1 MISGERV
8 LKVQKKLFQ
17 LSVPIFVESL
27 MGTII
32 GSIDTIML
40 SSYSDDAVAAVSIA
54 NQILFLIQVFACI
67 VTTGT
72 SILCAQYIGAKKSED
87 EQNDLIAA
95 SILMN
100 IGIGV
105 ILTILMSVFYS
116 KILSFLNLSGQVRD
130 FAGEY
135 LSVINLFLW
144 VHLISLVF
152 SAVLRSYG
160 KTKQCMYVS
169 MGINV
174 CNIVLNYLLIFGNLG
189 FPKMGIRGA
198 AIATV
203 SGRFFGFLILMWIL
217 FDMRRKQSKW
227 RICWKEIVQNI
238 FKVITYGIPAA
249 GEQIS
254 YNLAQF
260 FVMVF
265 VTMLGMKAVTAQ
277 SYINTCVRFIYIFS
291 VSLGQGAAIMVGWSA
306 GAGEYEMADKE
317 CRFAG
322 RCTFTFSM
330 VMMAVMVFLRN
341 QMFSLF
347 TSDPEIWALAG
358 TVLIA
363 NFLLEIG
370 RSQNLVYVNS
380 LRAVGD
386 VKFPFY
392 IGIVSMWGIAVGG
405 SYLLGIVLNMEL
417 IGIWIAAGLD
427 ECFRAVG
434 MWIRWKKKGY
444 TNLILSGKEKGYK
457 PKNP

>member
-1 MISGERV
+1 M
-8 LKVQKKLFQ
+8 QKKLFQ
-17 LSVPIFVESL
+17 LSVPIFVESM

-40 SSYSDDAVAAVSIA
+40 SSYSDDTVAAVSIA
-54 NQILFLIQVFACI
+54 NQILFLIQVLACI

-72 SILCAQYIGAKKSED
+72 SILCAQYIGAKKTEN
-87 EQNDLIAA
+87 EQNDLIA
-95 SILMN
+95 SSVLMN
-100 IGIGV
+100 VGMGV
-105 ILTILMSVFYS
+105 ILTILMSVFYP
-116 KILSFLNLSGQVRD
+116 KILCFLNLSGQVRAL
-130 FAGEY
+130 AGEY

-144 VHLISLVF
+144 VQLISSVF

-169 MGINV
+169 LGINV
-174 CNIVLNYLLIFGNLG
+174 CNIVLNYLLIFGNWV
-189 FPKMGIRGA
+189 FPEMGIRGA

-203 SGRFFGFLILMWIL
+203 SGRFLGFMILMWIL

-227 RICWKEIVQNI
+227 RICWKKIVQNM

-265 VTMLGMKAVTAQ
+265 VAMLGMKAVTAQ

-291 VSLGQGAAIMVGWSA
+291 MSLGQGTSIMVGWSV
-306 GAGEYEMADKE
+306 GAGEYEKADRE

-322 RCTFTFSM
+322 RCTFVFSM
-330 VMMAVMVFLRN
+330 VMMTVMFFLRN

-347 TSDPEIWALAG
+347 TSDPEILALAG

-392 IGIVSMWGIAVGG
+392 IGIASMWGIAVGG
-405 SYLLGIVLNMEL
+405 SYFLGIVLKMGL
-417 IGIWIAAGLD
+417 FGIWIAEGLD
-427 ECFRAVG
+427 ECFRAFG
-434 MWIRWKKKGY
+434 MGIRWKKKGY
-444 TNLILSGKEKGYK
+444 TNSKII
-457 PKNP
+457 

>member
-1 MISGERV
+1 MEAFNDEEGVI
-8 LKVQKKLFQ
+8 KVQKKLFQ
-17 LSVPIFVESL
+17 LSMPIFVESI
-27 MGTII
+27 MGTIM

-54 NQILFLIQVFACI
+54 NQIIFLIQVLACI

-72 SILCAQYIGAKKSED
+72 SILCAQYIGAKKTED
-87 EQNDLIAA
+87 EQNDLIIA

-100 IGIGV
+100 VGMGV
-105 ILTILMSVFYS
+105 VLTIVMTVFYPM
-116 KILSFLNLSGQVRD
+116 ILSLLKLSGVVRNY
-130 FAGEY
+130 AGEY
-135 LSVINLFLW
+135 LSVINWFLW
-144 VHLISLVF
+144 VQLISSIF

-174 CNIVLNYLLIFGNLG
+174 CNIVLNYLLIFGKFGL
-189 FPKMGIRGA
+189 PAMGIRGA

-203 SGRFFGFLILMWIL
+203 SGRFLGFLILMWIL
-217 FDMRRKQSKW
+217 YDMRRKQSKW
-227 RICWKEIVQNI
+227 KICWEKITPNM

-260 FVMVF
+260 FIMVF
-265 VTMLGMKAVTAQ
+265 VTMLGMKSVTAQ

-291 VSLGQGAAIMVGWSA
+291 MSLGQGTAIMIGWSV
-306 GAGEYEMADKE
+306 GAREYEKADKE
-317 CRFAG
+317 CHFAG
-322 RCTFTFSM
+322 RCAFTFSM
-330 VMMAVMVFLRN
+330 AMMVVMFIFRN

-347 TSDPEIWALAG
+347 TSDLEVVALAR
-358 TVLIA
+358 TVFLA
-363 NFLLEIG
+363 NFLLETG

-392 IGIVSMWGIAVGG
+392 IGVVSMWCIAVGG
-405 SYLLGIVLNMEL
+405 SYFFGIVLNMGL
-417 IGIWIAAGLD
+417 FGVWIAQGLD
-427 ECFRAVG
+427 ECLRAVG
-434 MWIRWKKKGY
+434 MGIRWKKKGY
-444 TNLILSGKEKGYK
+444 TEIEVTK
-457 PKNP
+457 

>member
-1 MISGERV
+1 M
-8 LKVQKKLFQ
+8 QKKLFQ
-17 LSVPIFVESL
+17 LSIPIFVESML
-27 MGTII
+27 GTII

-54 NQILFLIQVFACI
+54 NQILFLIQVLVCI
-67 VTTGT
+67 VNTGT

-87 EQNDLIAA
+87 EQNDLIMA

-100 IGIGV
+100 VGIGV
-105 ILTILMSVFYS
+105 VLTILMSAFYPM
-116 KILSFLNLSGQVRD
+116 ILSFFNLSGLVRD
-130 FAGEY
+130 YAGEY
-135 LSVINLFLW
+135 LSVINWFLW
-144 VHLISLVF
+144 VQLISSIL
-152 SAVLRSYG
+152 SAILRSYG

-174 CNIVLNYLLIFGNLG
+174 CNIVLNYLLIFGRFGL
-189 FPKMGIRGA
+189 PAMGIRGA

-203 SGRFFGFLILMWIL
+203 AGRVMGFLILMWTL
-217 FDMRRKQSKW
+217 FDMRRKRSKW
-227 RICWKEIVQNI
+227 RICWKKIVPNM

-254 YNLAQF
+254 YNLARF

-265 VTMLGMKAVTAQ
+265 VTMLGMKSVTAQ
-277 SYINTCVRFIYIFS
+277 SYLDTCVRFIYIFS
-291 VSLGQGAAIMVGWSA
+291 MSLGQGAAIMIGWSA
-306 GAGEYEMADKE
+306 GAGEYEEADKE

-322 RCTFTFSM
+322 RCAFIFSM
-330 VMMAVMVFLRN
+330 AMMAVMLIFRN

-347 TSDPEIWALAG
+347 TSDPEIAALAG
-358 TVLIA
+358 TVLFA
-363 NFLLEIG
+363 NFLLETG

-392 IGIVSMWGIAVGG
+392 IGLVSMWFIAVGG
-405 SYLLGIVLNMEL
+405 SYFLGIVLDMGL
-417 IGIWIAAGLD
+417 FGIWIAQGLD

-434 MWIRWKKKGY
+434 MGIRWKKKDY
-444 TNLILSGKEKGYK
+444 TRIEVIK
-457 PKNP
+457 

>member
-1 MISGERV
+1 M
-8 LKVQKKLFQ
+8 QKKLFQ
-17 LSVPIFVESL
+17 LSVPIYVESM

-54 NQILFLIQVFACI
+54 NQILFLIQVLACI

-72 SILCAQYIGAKKSED
+72 SILCAQYIGAKKTED

-100 IGIGV
+100 VGMGV
-105 ILTILMSVFYS
+105 ILTILMSVFYPM
-116 KILSFLNLSGQVRD
+116 ILSFLNLSEQIRD
-130 FAGEY
+130 YAGEY
-135 LSVINLFLW
+135 LNVINLFLW
-144 VHLISLVF
+144 VQLISAIF
-152 SAVLRSYG
+152 SAIIRSYG

-174 CNIVLNYLLIFGNLG
+174 CNIVLNYLLIFGKFGL
-189 FPKMGIRGA
+189 PEMGVRGA

-203 SGRFFGFLILMWIL
+203 SGRFFGFLVFMWIL
-217 FDMRRKQSKW
+217 FDMRRKQLKW
-227 RICWKEIVQNI
+227 RIDWKKIMQNM

-291 VSLGQGAAIMVGWSA
+291 MSLGQGTAIMIGWSV
-306 GAGEYEMADKE
+306 GAGEYEKADKE

-322 RCTFTFSM
+322 RCTFIFSM
-330 VMMAVMVFLRN
+330 IMMVVMFFLRK

-347 TSDPEIWALAG
+347 TSDSEIAALAG
-358 TVLIA
+358 TVLVA

-392 IGIVSMWGIAVGG
+392 IGIVSMWGVAVGG
-405 SYLLGIVLNMEL
+405 SYFLGIVLNMGL
-417 IGIWIAAGLD
+417 FGVWIAEGLD

-434 MWIRWKKKGY
+434 MGIRWKKKEYG
-444 TNLILSGKEKGYK
+444 NSKII
-457 PKNP
+457 

>member
-1 MISGERV
+1 M
-8 LKVQKKLFQ
+8 QKKLFQ
-17 LSVPIFVESL
+17 LSVPIFVESI

-72 SILCAQYIGAKKSED
+72 SILCAQYLGAKKTEE
-87 EQNDLIAA
+87 EQNDLITA

-100 IGIGV
+100 AGMGIV
-105 ILTILMSVFYS
+105 LTILMSLFYPA
-116 KILSFLNLSGQVRD
+116 ILGFLNLSETVRD
-130 FAGEY
+130 YAGEY
-135 LSVINLFLW
+135 LRVINGFLW
-144 VHLISLVF
+144 VQLISAIF
-152 SAVLRSYG
+152 SAILRAYG

-169 MGINV
+169 MGMNI
-174 CNIVLNYLLIFGNLG
+174 CNIVLNYLLIFGKFGL
-189 FPKMGIRGA
+189 PAMGIRGA

-203 SGRFFGFLILMWIL
+203 TGRFLAFLILIWIL
-217 FDMRRKQSKW
+217 FIMRGKQSKW
-227 RICWKEIVQNI
+227 ISGRGKIVPNMRR
-238 FKVITYGIPAA
+238 VIAYGIPAA

-260 FVMVF
+260 LVMFF

-291 VSLGQGAAIMVGWSA
+291 VSLGQGTAIMIGWSF
-306 GAGEYEMADKE
+306 GAGEYEKADKE

-322 RCTFTFSM
+322 RCTFAFSM
-330 VMMAVMVFLRN
+330 IMMALMFLFRN

-347 TSDPEIWALAG
+347 TSDSEIAALAG
-358 TVLIA
+358 TVILA

-370 RSQNLVYVNS
+370 RSQNLVYVAS

-386 VKFPFY
+386 VKFPLY
-392 IGIVSMWGIAVGG
+392 IGVISMWCVAVGG
-405 SYLLGIVLNMEL
+405 SYLFGIVLHMGL
-417 IGIWIAAGLD
+417 FGIWIAQGLD
-427 ECFRAVG
+427 ECLRAVG
-434 MWIRWKKKGY
+434 MGIRWKKKAHAWMEAAG
-444 TNLILSGKEKGYK
+444 
-457 PKNP
+457 

>member
-1 MISGERV
+1 MGAFIDEEGV

-17 LSVPIFVESL
+17 LSMPIFVESI

-54 NQILFLIQVFACI
+54 NQILFLIQVLACI

-72 SILCAQYIGAKKSED
+72 SILCAQYIGAKKAED
-87 EQNDLIAA
+87 EQNDLITA

-100 IGIGV
+100 VGMGV
-105 ILTILMSVFYS
+105 VLTILMSVFYPM
-116 KILSFLNLSGQVRD
+116 ILSFLNLSGLVQD
-130 FAGEY
+130 YAGEY
-135 LSVINLFLW
+135 LSVINRFLW
-144 VHLISLVF
+144 VQLISSIF

-174 CNIVLNYLLIFGNLG
+174 CNIVLNYLLIFGKFGL
-189 FPKMGIRGA
+189 PAMGIRGA

-203 SGRFFGFLILMWIL
+203 SGRFLGFLILMWIL

-227 RICWKEIVQNI
+227 KIRWEKIVPNM

-260 FVMVF
+260 FIMFF
-265 VTMLGMKAVTAQ
+265 VTMIGMKAVTAQ

-291 VSLGQGAAIMVGWSA
+291 MSLGQGTAIMIGWSV
-306 GAGEYEMADKE
+306 GAREYEKADKE

-330 VMMAVMVFLRN
+330 VMMVVMFIFRN

-347 TSDPEIWALAG
+347 TSDLEIAALTR
-358 TVLIA
+358 TVFLA
-363 NFLLEIG
+363 NFLLETG

-392 IGIVSMWGIAVGG
+392 IGIVSMWCIAVGG
-405 SYLLGIVLNMEL
+405 SYFLGIVLKMGL
-417 IGIWIAAGLD
+417 FGVWIAQGLD
-427 ECFRAVG
+427 ECLRAVG
-434 MWIRWKKKGY
+434 MGIRWKKKGY
-444 TNLILSGKEKGYK
+444 TWIGVTK
-457 PKNP
+457 